1 MYIWRFLVVI
11 SDRGSDIFAEWRQ
24 IIKLVVVFLV
34 NNILKANNFSF
45 FLKNDMTLL
54 LVSLVWILC
63 IEDLCDI
70 FGKNR

>member
-11 SDRGSDIFAEWRQ
+11 SDRGSDIFVEWRQ

-45 FLKNDMTLL
+45 SLKNDMTLL